1 MKKSKAIIQH
11 DFKDCGVACMQ
22 WLIIYYGGYIS
33 LEKLREDTLTDSNG
47 TNAYQ
52 IVTAFKKWGFD
63 AKGILVH
70 DLTNEGIKFPLI
82 AHMELDNGLEHFV
95 IVKECLN
102 DTVYLMD
109 PGIGNIKMTLTK
121 FNKLFTGHIIL
132 VYPRDN
138 IVKMDK
144 GITISKLFL
153 NIISKEKFLI
163 IKIILT
169 SLVWTILSIISSY
182 YLKAG
187 SNLLDYN
194 LYLLKCFVV
203 SFGII
208 TLLKVLSLY
217 IREYFENHLSNLVDT
232 YIYPE
237 FLRHLFYLPSK
248 VIKSR
253 STGEI
258 VTRISELS
266 NIKSLFSDIFISCF
280 LDSLMAII
288 SIVILFMINHSLS
301 YILIIC
307 IVIYTIYSI
316 IISKIIYKKVLENIN
331 YQTDF
336 NSLTIENISMFDSI
350 KNLNITDNL
359 LIKLEKSLS
368 KYLFNNYHFNS
379 FFNLSNLGKDFLLEM
394 CLFIINS
401 YGFYNILNGN
411 LTIIDLFTFNLILAY
426 FIDPIKNIISILP
439 KYNYVKASFTK
450 ISEFINLDEEEI
462 NKDNNLLKGD
472 ICFRNVSYSY
482 NNYNNVIDNLSFNIK
497 SGEHTLLNGISG
509 SGKSTICKLLYKENY
524 NYQGEILIDNCNIKD
539 LSLGSIRDSILY
551 VSQNEELFTGSI
563 KDNILMGRDVPDNL
577 FQDIASICE
586 LESIVSKKSMRYDS
600 LVEVSAKNI
609 SGGEKQRIILA
620 RGLLKNAN
628 IIILD
633 EALSEVDKDLESK
646 IIKNIKKYFHDKTI
660 IYISHKNQTR
670 NFNHIINLGERNEL
684 LSS

>member
-1 MKKSKAIIQH
+1 MRKSKAIIQH
-11 DFKDCGVACMQ
+11 DFKDCGVTCMQ
-22 WLIIYYGGYIS
+22 WIIIYYGGYIS

-70 DLTNEGIKFPLI
+70 DLTKDVKFPLI

-95 IVKECLN
+95 VVKECLN

-109 PGIGNIKMTLTK
+109 PGIGNIKMTLAK

-163 IKIILT
+163 VKIILT

-288 SIVILFMINHSLS
+288 SIVILFMINHSLC

-331 YQTDF
+331 YQTEF

-350 KNLNITDNL
+350 KNLNITDNI

-368 KYLFNNYHFNS
+368 KYLFDNYHFNS

-462 NKDNNLLKGD
+462 KKDNNLLKGD
-472 ICFRNVSYSY
+472 ISFRNVSYSY

-563 KDNILMGRDVPDNL
+563 KDNILMGRDVSDNL
-577 FQDIASICE
+577 FQEVASICE

>member
-1 MKKSKAIIQH
+1 MRKSKAIIQH
-11 DFKDCGVACMQ
+11 DFKDCGVTCMQ
-22 WLIIYYGGYIS
+22 WIIIYYGGYIS

-70 DLTNEGIKFPLI
+70 DLTKDVKFPLI

-95 IVKECLN
+95 VVKECLN

-109 PGIGNIKMTLTK
+109 PGIGNIKMTLVK

-288 SIVILFMINHSLS
+288 SIVILFMINHKLS

-331 YQTDF
+331 YQTEF

-350 KNLNITDNL
+350 KNLNITDNI

-368 KYLFNNYHFNS
+368 KYLFDNYHFNS

-462 NKDNNLLKGD
+462 KEDNNLLKGD
-472 ICFRNVSYSY
+472 ISFRNVSYSY

-577 FQDIASICE
+577 FQDVANICE

-670 NFNHIINLGERNEL
+670 NFNHIINLGEQNEL

>member
-1 MKKSKAIIQH
+1 MRKSKAIIQH
-11 DFKDCGVACMQ
+11 DFKDCGVTCMQ
-22 WLIIYYGGYIS
+22 WIIIYYGGYIS

-52 IVTAFKKWGFD
+52 IVTTFKKWGFD

-70 DLTNEGIKFPLI
+70 DLTNESIKFPLI

-95 IVKECLN
+95 VVKECLN

-109 PGIGNIKMTLTK
+109 PGIGNIKMTLAK

-163 IKIILT
+163 VKIILT

-288 SIVILFMINHSLS
+288 SIVILFMINHSLC

-307 IVIYTIYSI
+307 IIIYTIYSI

-331 YQTDF
+331 YQTEF

-350 KNLNITDNL
+350 KNLNITDNI

-368 KYLFNNYHFNS
+368 KYLFDNYHFNS

-462 NKDNNLLKGD
+462 KEDNNLLKGD
-472 ICFRNVSYSY
+472 ISFRNVSYSY

-577 FQDIASICE
+577 FQDVANICE

-670 NFNHIINLGERNEL
+670 NFNHIINLGEKNEL

>member
-11 DFKDCGVACMQ
+11 DFKDCGVTCMQ
-22 WLIIYYGGYIS
+22 WIIIYYGGYIS

-52 IVTAFKKWGFD
+52 MVTAFKKWGFD
-63 AKGILVH
+63 AKGILAH
-70 DLTNEGIKFPLI
+70 DLTNGDVKFPLI

-95 IVKECLN
+95 VVKECLN
-102 DTVYLMD
+102 DTVYIMD
-109 PGIGNIKMTLTK
+109 PGIGNIKMTLNK

-138 IVKMDK
+138 IVKMAK
-144 GITISKLFL
+144 GLTISKLFL

-350 KNLNITDNL
+350 KNLNITDNI
-359 LIKLEKSLS
+359 LIKLEKSLA

-462 NKDNNLLKGD
+462 NNDSNLLKGD
-472 ICFRNVSYSY
+472 ISFKNVSYSY
-482 NNYNNVIDNLSFNIK
+482 NNYNNVIDNLSFKIK

-524 NYQGEILIDNCNIKD
+524 DYQGEILIDNCNIKD
-539 LSLGSIRDSILY
+539 LSLGSIRNSILY

-563 KDNILMGRDVPDNL
+563 KDNILMGRSVPDKL
-577 FQDIASICE
+577 FQDVANICE

-620 RGLLKNAN
+620 RGLLKNVN

-646 IIKNIKKYFHDKTI
+646 IIKNIKKYFYDKTI

-670 NFNHIINLGERNEL
+670 NFNHIIDLGEKNEL

>member
-1 MKKSKAIIQH
+1 MRKSKAIIQH
-11 DFKDCGVACMQ
+11 DFKDCGVTCMQ
-22 WLIIYYGGYIS
+22 WIIIYYGGYIS

-70 DLTNEGIKFPLI
+70 DLTKDVKFPLI

-95 IVKECLN
+95 VVKECLN

-288 SIVILFMINHSLS
+288 SIVILFMINHSLC

-331 YQTDF
+331 YQTEF

-350 KNLNITDNL
+350 KNLNITDNI

-368 KYLFNNYHFNS
+368 KYLFDNYHFNS

-462 NKDNNLLKGD
+462 KEDNNLLKGD

-577 FQDIASICE
+577 FQDVANICE

-670 NFNHIINLGERNEL
+670 NFSHIINLGEQNEL

>member
-1 MKKSKAIIQH
+1 MRKSKAIIQH
-11 DFKDCGVACMQ
+11 DFKDCGVTCMQ
-22 WLIIYYGGYIS
+22 WIIIYYGGYIS

-70 DLTNEGIKFPLI
+70 DLTKDVKFPLI

-95 IVKECLN
+95 VVKECLN

-109 PGIGNIKMTLTK
+109 PGIGNIKMTLAK

-163 IKIILT
+163 VKIILT

-288 SIVILFMINHSLS
+288 SIVILFMINHSLC

-331 YQTDF
+331 YQTEF

-350 KNLNITDNL
+350 KNLNITDNI
-359 LIKLEKSLS
+359 LIKLEKSLAN
-368 KYLFNNYHFNS
+368 YLFDNYHFNS

-462 NKDNNLLKGD
+462 KEDNNLLKGD
-472 ICFRNVSYSY
+472 ICFKNVSYSY

-577 FQDIASICE
+577 FQDVANICE

-670 NFNHIINLGERNEL
+670 NFNHIINLGEKNEL

>member
-1 MKKSKAIIQH
+1 MRKSKAIIQH
-11 DFKDCGVACMQ
+11 DFKDCGVTCMQ
-22 WLIIYYGGYIS
+22 WIIIYYGGYIS

-70 DLTNEGIKFPLI
+70 DLTKDVKFPLI

-95 IVKECLN
+95 VVKECLN

-138 IVKMDK
+138 IIKMAK

-163 IKIILT
+163 VKIILT

-288 SIVILFMINHSLS
+288 SIVILFMINHKLS

-331 YQTDF
+331 YQTEF

-350 KNLNITDNL
+350 KNLNITDNV

-368 KYLFNNYHFNS
+368 KYLFDNYHFNS

-472 ICFRNVSYSY
+472 ISFRNVSYSY

-524 NYQGEILIDNCNIKD
+524 DYQGEILIDNCNIKD

-577 FQDIASICE
+577 FQDVASICE

-646 IIKNIKKYFHDKTI
+646 IIKSIKKYFHDKTI

-670 NFNHIINLGERNEL
+670 NFSHIINLGERNEI

>member
-1 MKKSKAIIQH
+1 MRKSKAIIQH
-11 DFKDCGVACMQ
+11 DFKDCGVTCMQ
-22 WLIIYYGGYIS
+22 WIIIYYGGYIS

-70 DLTNEGIKFPLI
+70 DLTKDVKFPLI

-95 IVKECLN
+95 VVKECLN

-109 PGIGNIKMTLTK
+109 PGIGNIKMTLAK

-163 IKIILT
+163 VKIILT

-288 SIVILFMINHSLS
+288 SIVILFMINHKLS

-331 YQTDF
+331 YQTEF

-350 KNLNITDNL
+350 KNLNITDNI

-368 KYLFNNYHFNS
+368 KYLFDNYHFNS

-462 NKDNNLLKGD
+462 KEDNNLLKGD
-472 ICFRNVSYSY
+472 ICFKNVSYSY

-524 NYQGEILIDNCNIKD
+524 DYQGEILIDNCNIKD

-577 FQDIASICE
+577 FQDVASICE

-633 EALSEVDKDLESK
+633 ESLSEVDKDLESK

-670 NFNHIINLGERNEL
+670 NFSHIINLGERNEL

>member
-11 DFKDCGVACMQ
+11 DFKDCGVTCMQ
-22 WLIIYYGGYIS
+22 WIIIYYGGYIS

-52 IVTAFKKWGFD
+52 MVTAFKKWGFD
-63 AKGILVH
+63 AKGILAH
-70 DLTNEGIKFPLI
+70 DLTNGDVKFPLI

-95 IVKECLN
+95 VVKECLN
-102 DTVYLMD
+102 DTVYIMD
-109 PGIGNIKMTLTK
+109 PGIGNIKMTLNK

-138 IVKMDK
+138 IVKMAK

-288 SIVILFMINHSLS
+288 SIVILFMINHNLS

-307 IVIYTIYSI
+307 IIIYTIYSI

-350 KNLNITDNL
+350 KNLNITDNI
-359 LIKLEKSLS
+359 LIKLEKSLA

-462 NKDNNLLKGD
+462 NNDSNLLKGD
-472 ICFRNVSYSY
+472 ISFKNVSYSY

-524 NYQGEILIDNCNIKD
+524 DYQGEILIDNCNIKD
-539 LSLGSIRDSILY
+539 LSLGSIRNSILY

-563 KDNILMGRDVPDNL
+563 KDNILMGRSVPDKL
-577 FQDIASICE
+577 FQDVANICE

-620 RGLLKNAN
+620 RGLLKNVN

-646 IIKNIKKYFHDKTI
+646 IIKNINKYFYDKTI

-670 NFNHIINLGERNEL
+670 NFSHIIDLGEKNEL

>member
-11 DFKDCGVACMQ
+11 DFKDCGVTCMQ
-22 WLIIYYGGYIS
+22 WIIIYYGGYIS

-52 IVTAFKKWGFD
+52 MVTAFKKWGFD
-63 AKGILVH
+63 AKGILAH
-70 DLTNEGIKFPLI
+70 DLTNGDVKFPLI

-95 IVKECLN
+95 VVKECLN
-102 DTVYLMD
+102 DTVYIMD
-109 PGIGNIKMTLTK
+109 PGIGNIKMTLNK

-138 IVKMDK
+138 IVKMAK

-288 SIVILFMINHSLS
+288 SIVILFMINHKLS

-350 KNLNITDNL
+350 KNLNITDNI
-359 LIKLEKSLS
+359 LIKLEKSLA

-462 NKDNNLLKGD
+462 NNDSNLLKGD
-472 ICFRNVSYSY
+472 ISFKNVSYSY

-524 NYQGEILIDNCNIKD
+524 DYQGEILIDNCNIKD

-577 FQDIASICE
+577 FQDIANICE

-620 RGLLKNAN
+620 RGLLKNVN

-646 IIKNIKKYFHDKTI
+646 IIKNINKYFYDKTI

-670 NFNHIINLGERNEL
+670 NFSHIIDLGEKNEL

>member
-1 MKKSKAIIQH
+1 MRKSKAIIQH
-11 DFKDCGVACMQ
+11 DFKDCGVTCMQ
-22 WLIIYYGGYIS
+22 WIIIYYGGYIS

-70 DLTNEGIKFPLI
+70 DLTNESIKFPLI

-95 IVKECLN
+95 VVKECLN

-288 SIVILFMINHSLS
+288 SIVILFMINHSLC

-331 YQTDF
+331 YQTEF

-350 KNLNITDNL
+350 KNLNITDNI

-368 KYLFNNYHFNS
+368 KYLFDNYHFNS

-401 YGFYNILNGN
+401 YGFYSILNGN

-450 ISEFINLDEEEI
+450 VSEFINLDEEEI
-462 NKDNNLLKGD
+462 KEDNNLLKGD
-472 ICFRNVSYSY
+472 ITFKNVSYSY

-539 LSLGSIRDSILY
+539 LSLGSIRESILY

-563 KDNILMGRDVPDNL
+563 KDNILMGRNVSDNL
-577 FQDIASICE
+577 FQDVASICE

-670 NFNHIINLGERNEL
+670 NFSHIINLGERNEL

>member
-1 MKKSKAIIQH
+1 MRKSKAIIQH
-11 DFKDCGVACMQ
+11 DFKDCGVTCMQ
-22 WLIIYYGGYIS
+22 WIIIYYGGYIS

-70 DLTNEGIKFPLI
+70 DLTKDVKFPLI

-95 IVKECLN
+95 VVKECLN

-163 IKIILT
+163 VKIILT

-194 LYLLKCFVV
+194 LYLLRCFVV

-288 SIVILFMINHSLS
+288 SIVILFMINHSLC

-331 YQTDF
+331 YQTEF

-350 KNLNITDNL
+350 KNLNITDNI

-368 KYLFNNYHFNS
+368 KYLFDNYHFNS

-462 NKDNNLLKGD
+462 KKDNNLLKGD
-472 ICFRNVSYSY
+472 ISFRNVSYSY

-563 KDNILMGRDVPDNL
+563 KDNILMGRDVSDNL
-577 FQDIASICE
+577 FQEVASICE

-646 IIKNIKKYFHDKTI
+646 IIKNIKKYFRDKTI

>member
-1 MKKSKAIIQH
+1 MRKSKAIIQH
-11 DFKDCGVACMQ
+11 DFKDCGVTCMQ
-22 WLIIYYGGYIS
+22 WIIIYYGGYIS

-70 DLTNEGIKFPLI
+70 DLTKDVKFPLI

-95 IVKECLN
+95 VVKECLN

-109 PGIGNIKMTLTK
+109 PGIGNIKMTLAK

-169 SLVWTILSIISSY
+169 SLVWTVLSIISSY

-288 SIVILFMINHSLS
+288 SIVILFMINHSLC

-331 YQTDF
+331 YQTEF

-350 KNLNITDNL
+350 KNLNITDNV
-359 LIKLEKSLS
+359 LIKLEKSLA
-368 KYLFNNYHFNS
+368 KYLFDNYHFNS

-462 NKDNNLLKGD
+462 KEDNNLLKGD

-482 NNYNNVIDNLSFNIK
+482 NNYSNVIDNLSFNIK

-563 KDNILMGRDVPDNL
+563 KDNILMGRDVSDNL
-577 FQDIASICE
+577 FQEVASICE

>member
-462 NKDNNLLKGD
+462 KEDNNLLKGD

-670 NFNHIINLGERNEL
+670 NFNHIINLGEQNEL

>member
-1 MKKSKAIIQH
+1 MRKSKAIIQH
-11 DFKDCGVACMQ
+11 DFKDCGVTCMQ
-22 WLIIYYGGYIS
+22 WIIIYYGGYIS

-70 DLTNEGIKFPLI
+70 DLTKDVKFPLI

-95 IVKECLN
+95 VVKECLN

-109 PGIGNIKMTLTK
+109 PGIGNIKMTLAK

-288 SIVILFMINHSLS
+288 SIVILFMINHSLC

-331 YQTDF
+331 YQTEF

-350 KNLNITDNL
+350 KNLNITDNI

-368 KYLFNNYHFNS
+368 KYLFDNYHFNS

-394 CLFIINS
+394 CLFVINS

-563 KDNILMGRDVPDNL
+563 KDNILMGRDVPDNI
-577 FQDIASICE
+577 FQDITNICE

-670 NFNHIINLGERNEL
+670 NFNHIINLGEQNEL